1 MEKKFENKVALITG
15 AAAGIGK
22 ETALQ
27 FIQLGAK
34 VIISDINETE
44 GQKTTEEIKSMG
56 GDAHFFRC
64 DVAEAKEVFDLVD
77 FTKKTYQRLD
87 FAINNAGIS
96 GKLSP
101 TINYPI
107 EEYLKV
113 IAINQNGV
121 FYGMQAQL
129 KMMLAQGSG
138 CIVNIASVAGLR
150 GMPMSSPYAASK
162 HAVIGLTKSVAL
174 EMASK
179 NIRVNAVCPVFTL
192 TNMVE
197 NMFVDRPDFEEKL
210 RLGIP
215 MKRYGTVTDIANQI
229 IWLCSDESSFITGQS
244 LTVDG
249 GMMAG

>member
-1 MEKKFENKVALITG
+1 MEKKFANKVALITG

-22 ETALQ
+22 ETALH
-27 FIQLGAK
+27 FAKLGAK
-34 VIISDINETE
+34 VIVSDIDEIE
-44 GQKTTEEIKSMG
+44 GQKTVASIRELGE
-56 GDAHFFRC
+56 DAHFFKC
-64 DVAEAKEVFDLVD
+64 DVSDVKQVFELVE
-77 FTKKTYQRLD
+77 FTKTTYQRLD
-87 FAINNAGIS
+87 FAINNAGIA

-107 EEYLKV
+107 DEYLKV

-129 KMMLAQGSG
+129 KVMLAQGSG

-174 EMASK
+174 EMAAK

-197 NMFVDRPDFEEKL
+197 SMFVDRPDFEEKL
-210 RLGIP
+210 RVGIP

-229 IWLCSDESSFITGQS
+229 IWLCSDESSYITGQS

>member
-1 MEKKFENKVALITG
+1 MEKKFSNKVALITG

-22 ETALQ
+22 ETAIQ
-27 FIQLGAK
+27 FAKLGAK
-34 VIISDINETE
+34 IILSDINETE
-44 GQKTTEEIKSMG
+44 GQKITELIKELG
-56 GDAHFFRC
+56 QEAHFFKC
-64 DVAEAKEVFDLVD
+64 DVADAKQVTDLLN
-77 FTKKTYQRLD
+77 FTNNTYQRLD
-87 FAINNAGIS
+87 FAVNNAGIS

-107 EEYLKV
+107 DEYLKV

-121 FYGMQAQL
+121 FYGMQEQL
-129 KMMLAQGSG
+129 KIMLPQKSG

-197 NMFVDRPDFEEKL
+197 SMFIDRPDFEEKL

-215 MKRYGTVTDIANQI
+215 MKRYGTVTDVANQI

-244 LTVDG
+244 LSVDG
-249 GMMAG
+249 GIMAS